1 MGKYSIF
8 SSHMFDF
15 LCCLAYFCPE
25 RYNKISLFRKR
36 CLMIHEVKLTTIDQ
50 VISLLTEQTYD
61 ESIKRFRSP
70 YVYRG
75 IPNVDF
81 KLETSI
87 KRNCKSRQKSLE
99 KVILRSF
106 TKYAALEDQ
115 DTLKS
120 VWHQLFIGQQHG
132 LPTRL
137 LDWTFSPTIAMHFA
151 TSGEQLAF
159 MDKHDAVL
167 WKLNIEEMNSLL
179 PEAYRLALEKSHAYA
194 FTVDMLDELAKDLD
208 IYDRDMQNNS
218 MVLIEPPSI
227 DERIINQ
234 YAYFGIVPREITDIE
249 GWIDQNTTETYKYV
263 IDKDLKWHIRDVLD
277 QMNVNERIVYPGLD
291 GLSTWIKRMYY
302 VRD

>member
-1 MGKYSIF
+1 
-8 SSHMFDF
+8 
-15 LCCLAYFCPE
+15 
-25 RYNKISLFRKR
+25 
-36 CLMIHEVKLTTIDQ
+36 MINEVKITQIEQ
-50 VISLLTEQTYD
+50 VMELLTEQQY
-61 ESIKRFRSP
+61 EASIKRYRSN

-87 KRNCKSRQKSLE
+87 KRNCKGKQKELE

-106 TKYAALEDQ
+106 TKYAAIQ
-115 DTLKS
+115 DHHISNS
-120 VWHQLFIGQQHG
+120 VWKQLFIGQQHG

-137 LDWTFSPTIAMHFA
+137 LDWTFSPTIALHFA

-159 MDKHDAVL
+159 MDQHDAVF
-167 WKLNIEEMNSLL
+167 WKLDIGEMNSLL
-179 PEAYRLALEKSHAYA
+179 PKEYQDVLEKNKAYA
-194 FTVDMLDELAKDLD
+194 FTVDLLDRMAADLD
-208 IYDRDMQNNS
+208 RYDEDMQGKS

-234 YAYFGIVPREITDIE
+234 YAYFSIVPREITDIE
-249 GWIDQNTTETYKYV
+249 GYIDANTNNTYKYI
-263 IDKDLKWHIRDVLD
+263 IDKDLKWRIRDVLD

>member
-1 MGKYSIF
+1 
-8 SSHMFDF
+8 
-15 LCCLAYFCPE
+15 
-25 RYNKISLFRKR
+25 
-36 CLMIHEVKLTTIDQ
+36 MIHEVRIESIDD
-50 VISLLTEQTYD
+50 IMKLLTEQNYD
-61 ESIKRFRSP
+61 ESIKRYRSP

-75 IPNVDF
+75 IPNIDF
-81 KLETSI
+81 KLQTSI
-87 KRNCKSRQKSLE
+87 QRNCKGKQKELE

-106 TKYAALEDQ
+106 TKYAAIQ
-115 DTLKS
+115 DHHIS
-120 VWHQLFIGQQHG
+120 ESMWRQMFIGQQHG

-159 MDKHDAVL
+159 MDLHDAVL
-167 WKLNIEEMNSLL
+167 WKIDMEEMNSLL
-179 PEAYRLALEKSHAYA
+179 PEKYRKVLDHNRAYA
-194 FTVDMLDELAKDLD
+194 FTVGMLNQLAANIDTYDE
-208 IYDRDMQNNS
+208 DMQGKG

-234 YAYFGIVPREITDIE
+234 YAYFSIVPRQITNIE
-249 GWIDQNTTETYKYV
+249 QWIDENTSNTYKYI
-263 IDKDLKWHIRDVLD
+263 IDKDLKWRIRDVLD

>member
-1 MGKYSIF
+1 
-8 SSHMFDF
+8 
-15 LCCLAYFCPE
+15 
-25 RYNKISLFRKR
+25 
-36 CLMIHEVKLTTIDQ
+36 MINEVRITDIKEMME
-50 VISLLTEQTYD
+50 LLTEQKYD
-61 ESIKRFRSP
+61 PAIKRYRSQF
-70 YVYRG
+70 VYRG
-75 IPNVDF
+75 IPNVAF

-87 KRNCKSRQKSLE
+87 KRNCKGKQKELE

-106 TKYAALEDQ
+106 TKYAAIEDHQ
-115 DTLKS
+115 LPES
-120 VWHQLFIGQQHG
+120 VWRQLFIGQQHG

-159 MDKHDAVL
+159 MEKHDAVL
-167 WKLNIEEMNSLL
+167 WKIDMEEINALL
-179 PEAYRLALEKSHAYA
+179 PLKYRNTLKENHALS
-194 FTVDMLDELAKDLD
+194 FTVDMLDALAGDLD
-208 IYDRDMQNNS
+208 TYDQHMQGQS

-234 YAYFGIVPREITDIE
+234 YAYFSIVPREITDIE
-249 GWIDQNTTETYKYV
+249 KYIEEHTSHTYKYI
-263 IDKDLKWHIRDVLD
+263 IDKDLKWRIRDVLD

>member
-1 MGKYSIF
+1 
-8 SSHMFDF
+8 
-15 LCCLAYFCPE
+15 
-25 RYNKISLFRKR
+25 
-36 CLMIHEVKLTTIDQ
+36 MIHEIKIND
-50 VISLLTEQTYD
+50 INEMMKLLTEQSYD

-75 IPNVDF
+75 IPNIDF

-87 KRNCKSRQKSLE
+87 KRNCKGKQKELE
-99 KVILRSF
+99 NVILRSF
-106 TKYAALEDQ
+106 TKYAAIQ
-115 DTLKS
+115 DHHISYS
-120 VWHQLFIGQQHG
+120 VWRQLFIGQQHG

-167 WKLNIEEMNSLL
+167 WKIDMEELNALL
-179 PEAYRLALEKSHAYA
+179 PENYQELLRQNRAYA
-194 FTVDMLDELAKDLD
+194 FSVDMLDKVATDLET
-208 IYDRDMQNNS
+208 YDKAMQGQA

-234 YAYFGIVPREITDIE
+234 YAYFSIVPREITDIE
-249 GWIDQNTTETYKYV
+249 QWIDAHTQNTYKYV
-263 IDKDLKWHIRDVLD
+263 IDKDLKWQIRDVLD